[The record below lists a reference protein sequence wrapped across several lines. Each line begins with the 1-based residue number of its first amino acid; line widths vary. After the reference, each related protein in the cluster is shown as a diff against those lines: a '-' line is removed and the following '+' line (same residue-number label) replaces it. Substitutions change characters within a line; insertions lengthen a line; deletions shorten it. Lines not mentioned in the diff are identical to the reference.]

1 MYDWERASLRLVLLV
16 LEIGAGS
23 QESFEHDSAKG
34 LMNYDSIA
42 KRLTEALKVLH
53 YKTVERLAEHVA
65 HVVLS
70 EFMRRGSK

>member
-1 MYDWERASLRLVLLV
+1 MYDWERASLRPVLLD

-70 EFMRRGSK
+70 KFMRRGLK